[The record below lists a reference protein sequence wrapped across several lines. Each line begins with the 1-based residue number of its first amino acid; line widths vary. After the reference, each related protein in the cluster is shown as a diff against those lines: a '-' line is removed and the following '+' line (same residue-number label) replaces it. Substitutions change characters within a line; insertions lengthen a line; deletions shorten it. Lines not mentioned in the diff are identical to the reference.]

1 MNIAIRAPTVE
12 HIALD
17 DIDVVN
23 PRVRNKK
30 VFKEIVENIAALGL
44 KRPITVA
51 RRTSSTGQPY
61 ELVCGQGRL
70 EAFRLLNQVT
80 IPAIVVAANSE
91 DCMVMSL
98 VENLARRQHRAI
110 DLLHDVEGLKRR
122 GYDEIDIAAKT
133 GLTLEYVRAVVRL
146 LETGEHRLLRA
157 VESGHLPLTVAM
169 EIANASDTEVQRVLH
184 EAYERKLLRGNKLA
198 VVKRLI
204 AQRQRRG
211 KSLDVGGQRKPLSV
225 DRLLRTYRDD
235 ADKKQSMVRKADIAR
250 GRLVFVVEALRKL
263 LTDEHFKTLLRAEG
277 LDSLPA
283 NIGARLTGS
292 VAQ

>member
-1 MNIAIRAPTVE
+1 MREAQIPNVE
-12 HIALD
+12 LIPLD
-17 DIDVVN
+17 QIEVVN

-30 VFKEIVENIAALGL
+30 VFREIVDNISALGL

-51 RRTSSTGQPY
+51 RRSNSDGQRY

-70 EAFRLLNQVT
+70 EAYRLLNQAA

-110 DLLHDVEGLKRR
+110 DLLHDIEGLKRR

-133 GLTLEYVRAVVRL
+133 GLSLEYVRGVVRL
-146 LETGEHRLLRA
+146 LETGEYRLLHA
-157 VESGHLPLTVAM
+157 VESGHLPVSVAVD
-169 EIANASDTEVQRVLH
+169 IANSPDAEVQHVLH
-184 EAYERKLLRGNKLA
+184 EAYERKLLRGSKLA
-198 VVKRLI
+198 TVKRLI

-211 KSLDVGGQRKPLSV
+211 KRLDVSGQRRPLSV
-225 DRLLRTYRDD
+225 ERLLRTYRDD
-235 ADKKQSMVRKADIAR
+235 ADKKQAMVRKADIAR

-277 LDSLPA
+277 LDTLPS

-292 VAQ
+292 GQK